1 MVVLQI
7 SACIRLFCVN
17 FCCFFYWLDIF
28 KYWDAVQSPDSSIG
42 WEVLGLWM
50 AGLRENSS
58 IGWRNRG
65 SDEALVGEFIQ
76 WLEVFRRLYCF

>member
-17 FCCFFYWLDIF
+17 FCCFFFYWLDIF
-28 KYWDAVQSPDSSIG
+28 KYWDAVQSPD
-42 WEVLGLWM
+42 
-50 AGLRENSS
+50 SS